1 MREPSASF
9 AARGSNQPRR
19 RGVNVKKEFIF
30 PMTAMAAFTII
41 IIVSAV
47 LFGTSY
53 AMDGN
58 SDAVF
63 CYRMVCLGVLI
74 ASLLFGICIS
84 LFFLFEKNRRNDY
97 FFMLSSTILS
107 VFTWAICLALLPIII
122 VLALILQIYSKA
134 RLKKIQKKQAEA
146 RQKAQ
151 AAQNSTKQ

>member
-1 MREPSASF
+1 M
-9 AARGSNQPRR
+9 
-19 RGVNVKKEFIF
+19 KKEFKF

-47 LFGTSY
+47 LFGTSFT
-53 AMDGN
+53 MDGN

-74 ASLLFGICIS
+74 AFSLFGICIS
-84 LFFLFEKNRRNDY
+84 LFFLFEKNRRSDY
-97 FFMLSSTILS
+97 FFMLSSAIRS
-107 VFTWAICLALLPIII
+107 VFTWVICLALLPVII

-146 RQKAQ
+146 KQKAQ
-151 AAQNSTKQ
+151 AAKNNLKQ